1 MISLQGT
8 VVRAPKGVAQWRVI
22 VFTSPVALS
31 LEARDAE

>member
-8 VVRAPKGVAQWRVI
+8 AVRASKGTAQWRVI
-22 VFTSPVALS
+22 VFVTPAALS